1 MREGKKVILL
11 AEGNA
16 DLRIEEKNMFE
27 KWNCIIDIVQTGT
40 QALDYLRKNTDTT
53 DMVVTSLN
61 LPELSGME
69 LLEILQLSN
78 RLKRVPCVMILP
90 EKKIDIVEE
99 VLNRGAEDIILYP
112 IEKVVAA
119 RRIHNILMAKTR
131 PLYENIMEEI
141 MEKELDKCIDSL
153 GICQCAKCRRDVLT
167 LSLNKIRPRY
177 VSSEKG
183 RLLAVVDQMS
193 YDYIPEMLRAI
204 TESAEIVKKN
214 PHH

>member
-11 AEGNA
+11 AVKDEQFRTSKKTQ
-16 DLRIEEKNMFE
+16 LEE
-27 KWNCIIDIVQTGT
+27 WNCIVKVAENGI
-40 QALDYLRKNTDTT
+40 QALEYLKDNVMTV
-53 DMVVTSLN
+53 DMVVTSVD
-61 LPELSGME
+61 LPELNGIE

-78 RLKRVPCVMILP
+78 RMSRVPCVVVVPDDNKDMLEEILN
-90 EKKIDIVEE
+90 K
-99 VLNRGAEDIILYP
+99 GAEDVILYP
-112 IEKVVAA
+112 LEDMVAV
-119 RRIHNILMAKTR
+119 RRIHSILIARTR
-131 PLYENIMEEI
+131 PAIENIMEEI

-153 GICQCAKCRRDVLT
+153 GICKCQKCRQDVLT

-193 YDYIPEMLRAI
+193 YDYIPDMLRAI

>member
-27 KWNCIIDIVQTGT
+27 EWNCIIDVVQTGT
-40 QALDYLRKNTDTT
+40 EALDYLRINTDST
-53 DMVVTSLN
+53 DLVVTSLN
-61 LPELSGME
+61 LPELSGLE

-78 RLKRVPCVMILP
+78 RMKRVPCVVILP
-90 EKKIDIVEE
+90 ENKLDAVEE
-99 VLNRGAEDIILYP
+99 ILNKGAEDVILYP
-112 IEKVVAA
+112 IEKAVAA
-119 RRIHNILMAKTR
+119 RRIHNILIARTR
-131 PLYENIMEEI
+131 PKYENIMEEL

-153 GICQCAKCRRDVLT
+153 GICQCANCRRDVLT
-167 LSLNKIRPRY
+167 LALNKIKPRY

-193 YDYIPEMLRAI
+193 YDYIPDMLRAI

-214 PHH
+214 PRH

>member
-1 MREGKKVILL
+1 
-11 AEGNA
+11 
-16 DLRIEEKNMFE
+16 
-27 KWNCIIDIVQTGT
+27 
-40 QALDYLRKNTDTT
+40 
-53 DMVVTSLN
+53 
-61 LPELSGME
+61 
-69 LLEILQLSN
+69 
-78 RLKRVPCVMILP
+78 
-90 EKKIDIVEE
+90 
-99 VLNRGAEDIILYP
+99 
-112 IEKVVAA
+112 
-119 RRIHNILMAKTR
+119 
-131 PLYENIMEEI
+131 MEEI

-153 GICQCAKCRRDVLT
+153 GICKCAKCRRDVLT

>member
-16 DLRIEEKNMFE
+16 DLRIEEKSMFE
-27 KWNCIIDIVQTGT
+27 EWNCIIDVVQTGT
-40 QALDYLRKNTDTT
+40 QALDYLRTNTDTT

-78 RLKRVPCVMILP
+78 RLKRVPCVVILP
-90 EKKIDIVEE
+90 EKNLDVVEE
-99 VLNRGAEDIILYP
+99 ILNKGAEDIVLYP
-112 IEKVVAA
+112 IEKSIAA

-153 GICQCAKCRRDVLT
+153 GTCKCAKCRRDILT

-193 YDYIPEMLRAI
+193 YDYIPDMLRAI